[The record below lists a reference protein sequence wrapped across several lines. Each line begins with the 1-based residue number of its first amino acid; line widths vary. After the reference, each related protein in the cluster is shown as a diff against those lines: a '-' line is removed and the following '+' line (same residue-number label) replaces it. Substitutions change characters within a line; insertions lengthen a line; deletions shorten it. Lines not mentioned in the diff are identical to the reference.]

1 MVQVRNVCPLLT
13 MALNS
18 LMPCENSNC
27 AWYEENNGMCAIKMI
42 ADKIEDISMQ
52 S

>member
-1 MVQVRNVCPLLT
+1 MEPVRNVCPLLT
-13 MALNS
+13 MALNT
-18 LMPCENSNC
+18 LMSYENGNC

-42 ADKIEDISMQ
+42 ANKIEDISMQ